1 MRGARLWSPVLALSL
16 LIPASAGAAWSQEEE
31 SSPKRP
37 NPVVRFAVA
46 HLHGATN
53 CYGYLYFS
61 RDRIR
66 YQSVRPLAVRHSFSS
81 ARAELKETKESP
93 SETLTL
99 TFRDGKPQ
107 EFVALPPAKVDLGRH
122 QPADVLPVRSMALAA
137 GEFEK
142 VAAMGDKPGE
152 VKSGGTTQK
161 IITDPGGV
169 EVVIDGMSWG
179 TTDLDSGEIVLRG
192 IPFGNREFV
201 LRRRGYKPIQ
211 MSMRYEYEQ
220 TGEIYA
226 PLTAAEKMSA
236 GLSLQDVLDLLQ
248 GGVAPRRVAQLVEKH
263 GVTFSLTPD
272 REEALRNAGGVDE
285 LLEAI
290 AKARK

>member
-1 MRGARLWSPVLALSL
+1 MRSAGWRLVFAAALLVPVA
-16 LIPASAGAAWSQEEE
+16 PGAAWSQETET
-31 SSPKRP
+31 PKRP
-37 NPVVRFAVA
+37 NPVIRFAVA
-46 HLHGATN
+46 HLHGGTS
-53 CYGYLYFS
+53 CYGHLYFS

-66 YQSVRPLAVRHSFSS
+66 YQSVRPLAVKHSFSS
-81 ARAELKETKESP
+81 ARSEVAEAKATP
-93 SETLTL
+93 PETLTL
-99 TFRDGKPQ
+99 ALRNGKTQ

-122 QPADVLPVRSMALAA
+122 QPADVLPVASMLTAA
-137 GEFEK
+137 REFEK
-142 VAAMGDKPGE
+142 VMAMADKPGE

-169 EVVIDGMSWG
+169 EIVIDGVSWG

-226 PLTAAEKMSA
+226 PLIAVEKMSA

-272 REEALRNAGGVDE
+272 REQELRSAGGVDE

-290 AKARK
+290 AKAKR

>member
-1 MRGARLWSPVLALSL
+1 MRGACIWSLVLAAGILV
-16 LIPASAGAAWSQEEE
+16 PVSAGAAWFQEAEP
-31 SSPKRP
+31 SPKRP
-37 NPVVRFAVA
+37 NPVVRFVVA
-46 HLHGATN
+46 HLHGATG

-66 YQSVRPLAVRHSFSS
+66 YQAVRPLALKHSFAS
-81 ARAELKETKESP
+81 ARAELKEAKESP
-93 SETLTL
+93 SQTLTL
-99 TFRDGKPQ
+99 IFRDGKAQ
-107 EFVALPPAKVDLGRH
+107 EFMHLPPAKVDLGRH
-122 QPADVLPVRSMALAA
+122 QPGDALPVRNIAIAA
-137 GEFEK
+137 REFEK
-142 VAAMGDKPGE
+142 VMAMGDQPGE

-169 EVVIDGMSWG
+169 EVVIDGVPWG
-179 TTDLDSGEIVLRG
+179 STDLDSGEIVLRG
-192 IPFGNREFV
+192 VPFGNREFV

-226 PLTAAEKMSA
+226 PLTAVEKVAA

-263 GVTFSLTPD
+263 GVTFALTPD
-272 REEALRNAGGVDE
+272 REEELRSAGGVDE
-285 LLEAI
+285 LMEAI
-290 AKARK
+290 GKAKR